1 MVRENNNFDDSD
13 SDWDSL
19 ALAAEPAPLNH
30 VVSDKLSEHHR
41 GTKRTFWNC
50 FLNCTSL
57 DELVSDEGGKMANT
71 AAVKRDPIYS
81 EIIRPNSND
90 RKGPLTFVDRRSNN
104 NLESR

>member
-41 GTKRTFWNC
+41 GTKRTF
-50 FLNCTSL
+50 
-57 DELVSDEGGKMANT
+57 
-71 AAVKRDPIYS
+71 
-81 EIIRPNSND
+81 
-90 RKGPLTFVDRRSNN
+90 
-104 NLESR
+104 